1 MFRNTR
7 KKGQRDGNQALE
19 KENTKTKVGSD
30 VKEEGGCGDFEEF
43 VIEYLDVLELGQA
56 DHWGWSK
63 QRADRKVARGNALA
77 VNADLSMSYS
87 MSSCMILIV
96 DVYV

>member
-1 MFRNTR
+1 MEIKPVKRKTQKQKCDQMSK
-7 KKGQRDGNQALE
+7 KKGDC
-19 KENTKTKVGSD
+19 
-30 VKEEGGCGDFEEF
+30 GGYEEF

-77 VNADLSMSYS
+77 VNADLSITYS
-87 MSSCMILIV
+87 MSSCMILIIG
-96 DVYV
+96 VYV

>member
-19 KENTKTKVGSD
+19 KENTKTKVGSN

-43 VIEYLDVLELGQA
+43 VIEYLDVLELGQV

-87 MSSCMILIV
+87 MSSCMVLIL